1 MQYKVLKDLVWIEPI
16 ESQDGFGVS
25 DLAFARVVAKGE
37 KCGKQYAVGDIV
49 GYIKKTEYVGDGI
62 TFIFDDN
69 VLMVCTNDPTGNA

>member
-16 ESQDGFGVS
+16 PNTDAFGVS
-25 DLAFARVVAKGE
+25 DLAFAKVIAKGE
-37 KCGKQYAVGDIV
+37 KCGTQYDVGDVV

-69 VLMVCTNDPTGNA
+69 VLMVRTNDTARTA